1 MADCYPDIQNTG
13 AMKKGICFLLFGTF
27 IMMQAEGHVELT
39 FPEGGEI
46 FHPGD
51 AVNVTWVEVVR
62 HDPLN
67 WDLFF
72 SKDGGGTW
80 DTLKLDIPTE
90 TLSYR
95 WNVPVIQTEKGRI
108 KIVQDNVDANY
119 EWISNNFTI
128 SSATGIPDPSH
139 TLQMKIYPNPL
150 IDYAEVEIDNF
161 MNGDFS
167 LYLYNMHGGLVRSVP
182 HITSGT
188 IRIDRGNLTAGL
200 YLILLK
206 EEEEI
211 RAVGTLTIK

>member
-1 MADCYPDIQNTG
+1 
-13 AMKKGICFLLFGTF
+13 MKKGICFLLFGTI
-27 IMMQAEGHVELT
+27 IMLQAEGHVELT
-39 FPEGGEI
+39 YPEGGEI

-51 AVNVTWVEVVR
+51 AVNVTWIEVVR

-72 SKDGGGTW
+72 SKDGGATW

-95 WNVPVIQTEKGRI
+95 WNVPVIHTDKGRI

-128 SSATGIPDPSH
+128 NAATGIPDPLH
-139 TLQMKIYPNPL
+139 ALQLKIYPNPL
-150 IDYAEVEIDNF
+150 VDYAIIEFDNS
-161 MNGDFS
+161 GPGS
-167 LYLYNMHGGLVRSVP
+167 YTLALYNIRGEAVRSIPRV
-182 HITSGT
+182 TNGN
-188 IRIDRGNLTAGL
+188 IRVERKNLAAGL
-200 YLILLK
+200 YFILLK

-211 RAVGTLTIK
+211 RAVGKLTVK

>member
-1 MADCYPDIQNTG
+1 
-13 AMKKGICFLLFGTF
+13 
-27 IMMQAEGHVELT
+27 MQAEGHVELT

-128 SSATGIPDPSH
+128 SSATGIPDPPH

-150 IDYAEVEIDNF
+150 IDYAIIEFDNSGQGSYTLALFNIQGEI
-161 MNGDFS
+161 
-167 LYLYNMHGGLVRSVP
+167 VRSVTR
-182 HITSGT
+182 ITNGT
-188 IRIDRGNLTAGL
+188 IRIDRRNLAAGL
-200 YLILLK
+200 YFILLK

-211 RAVGTLTIK
+211 RAIGKFTVK